1 MEREGRGRRRSNDD
15 SKEKVEEKEKSET
28 FRAKP
33 QNVVLQV
40 GQFLLAGCY
49 VDHQLV
55 LALFQLRP
63 LLSHHN
69 TQQLGLQSLFLHR
82 EIDDG
87 RLCGDLWCVVW
98 VAEFGGD
105 VELEVGIVVH
115 FLVPQSNDHS
125 VTFDT
130 RRG

>member
-1 MEREGRGRRRSNDD
+1 MEREGRGRRRRSNGD
-15 SKEKVEEKEKSET
+15 SMEKEAKGEM

-33 QNVVLQV
+33 QNLVLQV

-115 FLVPQSNDHS
+115 FLVPKSNDHS